1 MRGQSILTQS
11 VLAFSLIILFLLS
24 LVPATHALN
33 FRPSN
38 IDGTQFRIDAASLQT
53 PLVLQY
59 PGEFHDYDEMQ
70 AEIMYFHT
78 HAPELIDLEVIG
90 QSYEGR
96 DITCLRIT
104 NESNPLQKAKTLV
117 VAHHHGREQITVEAA
132 LRFILRL
139 LNGYGVNPTL
149 TEYVNT
155 QEIYVIPSLN
165 PDTLEHTVNL
175 GNHWLRK
182 NLRPF
187 DHDNDGAF
195 DEDGV
200 EDVNMDGVISGF
212 DVYTT
217 GGVYLYTYYEGIDN
231 DVDGAVNEDPVG
243 YVDLNRNY
251 PSGFGNPGSSND
263 PYSQVYHGPTA
274 FSEPET
280 DSFRNFT
287 LDHRFAMAFSLH
299 SGINATYFPS
309 YQSGLFV
316 EPQLYQTLY
325 AELDGLLPPWW
336 NDDDDYALQ
345 GSPAHLAT
353 GYFGLWQDWMYAE
366 RQTLVPIC
374 FEIYRNASSV
384 SASSVTEIYR
394 NATHYI
400 EEWTGIYGY
409 FNPVA
414 SGIDHLFTDIIP
426 AFDYLLQLTPRLF
439 PVLTGKIETNTTV
452 TLTINLANL
461 SPRLGTIDDI
471 EFRNTNGTLLH
482 TTPAFSAGMTV
493 PLQVQFDL
501 TDIGSSNAI
510 LIGNNY
516 TGYVELSL
524 TDVTPLPPIPGFP
537 LAAIVIG
544 TIAALGTFIVL
555 RRRKHSTP
563 IRVDFN

>member
-1 MRGQSILTQS
+1 MRGYAVVQKS
-11 VLAFSLIILFLLS
+11 VLAFTLICLFVITLL
-24 LVPATHALN
+24 PATYALN
-33 FRPSN
+33 IGLSN
-38 IDGTQFRIDAASLQT
+38 SRFAQTKVAASPLQ
-53 PLVLQY
+53 PSLSLQY

-70 AEIMYFHT
+70 EEIAYFHT
-78 HAPELIDLEVIG
+78 QAPDLIDLEIIG

-117 VAHHHGREQITVEAA
+117 VSHHHGREQITVEVA

-139 LNGYGVNPTL
+139 LNNFGVNPTL

-165 PDTLEHTVNL
+165 PDTLEYTVNL

-187 DHDNDGAF
+187 DHDGDGYF

-200 EDVNMDGVISGF
+200 EDVNMDGIISGF
-212 DVYTT
+212 DVYTS
-217 GGVYLYTYYEGIDN
+217 GGIYLYTYYEGIDN
-231 DVDGAVNEDPVG
+231 DGDGEVNEDPVG

-263 PYSQVYHGPTA
+263 PYNQVYHGPTP

-287 LDHRFAMAFSLH
+287 QNHRFAMAFSLH

-309 YQSGLFV
+309 YQSGIFV
-316 EPQLYQTLY
+316 EPQLYQVLFS
-325 AELDGLLPPWW
+325 ELDGLLPPWW
-336 NDDDDYALQ
+336 NSDYDYGFQ
-345 GSPAHLAT
+345 GSRAHLAT
-353 GYFGLWQDWMYAE
+353 GYHGLWQDWMYEE

-384 SASSVTEIYR
+384 SASSVSIIYQ

-409 FNPVA
+409 FNPVV
-414 SGIDHLFTDIIP
+414 SGIDTLFSEITP

-439 PVLTGKIETNTTV
+439 PLLTGKLETNESI
-452 TLTINLANL
+452 TLTINLSNL
-461 SPRLGTIDDI
+461 SPRLGTIEDI
-471 EFRNTNGTLLH
+471 EIRNTNGTLLH
-482 TTPAFSAGMTV
+482 TIPAIPAGATF
-493 PLQVQFDL
+493 PLQLQFDT

-524 TDVTPLPPIPGFP
+524 DEITPLPPIPGFP
-537 LAAIVIG
+537 LAAILIG
-544 TIAALGTFIVL
+544 AITALGTLIVV
-555 RRRKHSTP
+555 RRRRQTVK
-563 IRVDFN
+563 